1 MIYIQIKILK
11 FYIFN
16 IKIRTKTDCAA
27 MRYFLMAFW
36 FVYVTGDTKKIS
48 FLLSE
53 CPLCQCVQW
62 VCFQTL
68 HLPRTFIPLLN

>member
-36 FVYVTGDTKKIS
+36 FVYVTGDKKS
-48 FLLSE
+48 FLFSSVSA
-53 CPLCQCVQW
+53 LCVSVCSGCV
-62 VCFQTL
+62 FRLFTYPG
-68 HLPRTFIPLLN
+68 HSSHS